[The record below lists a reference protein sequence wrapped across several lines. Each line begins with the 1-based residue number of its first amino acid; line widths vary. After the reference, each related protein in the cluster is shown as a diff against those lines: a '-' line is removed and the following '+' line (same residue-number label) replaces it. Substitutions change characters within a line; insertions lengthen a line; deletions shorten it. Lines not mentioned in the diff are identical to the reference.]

1 MNKNIALKVSGIVFA
16 IVALGHL
23 IRVIYHSHIVV
34 SGYTIPME
42 VSYIGFVIALALSIW
57 MFIASRK

>member
-16 IVALGHL
+16 IVALAHL
-23 IRVIYHSHIVV
+23 IRIYYHSHIVV

-42 VSYIGFVIALALSIW
+42 VSYIGFIIALVLSIW
-57 MFIASRK
+57 MFIAR